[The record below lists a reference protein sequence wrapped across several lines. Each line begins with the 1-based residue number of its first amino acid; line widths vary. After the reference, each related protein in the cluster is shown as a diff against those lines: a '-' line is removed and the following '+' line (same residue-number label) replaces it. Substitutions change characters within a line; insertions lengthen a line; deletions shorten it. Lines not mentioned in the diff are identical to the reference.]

1 VDQGLTDLLPAFG
14 KFRFIYEI
22 GLGRIFEEHF
32 MSNGNQG
39 PEWWFAWVGAT
50 NTNLGM
56 ARFLAL
62 PLVFIA
68 IFGTILWLVLPAT

>member
-1 VDQGLTDLLPAFG
+1 
-14 KFRFIYEI
+14 
-22 GLGRIFEEHF
+22 
-32 MSNGNQG
+32 MSDGNQG

-68 IFGTILWLVLPAT
+68 IFGTVMWLVLPLT